1 MLYIFLGGKLPDEFW
16 EGLEMTLRC
25 EYLNKWQI
33 NIILE
38 YLFRGLMILNSP
50 NIVTTKLITMICL
63 MQLSKWRS
71 FLHNWYPRC
80 VTRKHYLYKW
90 LLEKKNEKQGFEF
103 IDTESYLLRT
113 NDTFQYIDLTQRHI
127 HVMWLPSTCTAQSL
141 PTEEAF
147 QMRSFWLKK
156 K

>member
-63 MQLSKWRS
+63 MQLSTWRS

-90 LLEKKNEKQGFEF
+90 LLEKKMKSRVLN
-103 IDTESYLLRT
+103 LLT
-113 NDTFQYIDLTQRHI
+113 LNLTCWELMILSNTLIWCRGICMWCDFLLLAQHNHCPQRNLSK
-127 HVMWLPSTCTAQSL
+127 W
-141 PTEEAF
+141 EAF
-147 QMRSFWLKK
+147 D
-156 K
+156 